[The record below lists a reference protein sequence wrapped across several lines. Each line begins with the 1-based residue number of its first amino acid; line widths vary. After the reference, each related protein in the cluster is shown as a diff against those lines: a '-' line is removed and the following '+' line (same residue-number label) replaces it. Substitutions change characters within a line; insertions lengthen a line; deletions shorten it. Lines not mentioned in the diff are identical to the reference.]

1 MKMYKARVKYEGK
14 EWLVIDS
21 FTYNGKKY
29 MYIASDL
36 KIDLNSAEDL
46 NKYKDQIKMIFIE
59 NTGDNNYVTVED
71 EKILGILNL
80 QVTQRL
86 INKKA

>member
-1 MKMYKARVKYEGK
+1 MDLYKARVKYKGK

-21 FTYNGKKY
+21 FTYNEKRY

-36 KIDLNSAEDL
+36 KIKMNSEYDL
-46 NKYKDQIKMIFIE
+46 NKYKDQIEMIFIE
-59 NTGDNNYVTVED
+59 NTGENNYITVED
-71 EKILGILNL
+71 DKILQLLNI